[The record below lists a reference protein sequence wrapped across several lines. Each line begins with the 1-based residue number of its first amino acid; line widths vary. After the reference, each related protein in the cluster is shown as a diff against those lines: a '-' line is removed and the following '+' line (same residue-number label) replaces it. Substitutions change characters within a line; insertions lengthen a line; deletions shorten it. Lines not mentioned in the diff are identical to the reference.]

1 MTYDIYF
8 EAELANHET
17 QYFIL
22 DTKGGGKHGDIDFLR
37 YDWSPSRYTLVKEDD
52 VFLYLRP
59 RDDSGTRI
67 FFGAAKIGPIFGKE
81 RLTSKLIKPYPF
93 KNHIYANDLESFRW
107 TWKVDQAQGNLL
119 PGHRKNSPPNPP
131 TIIQFAHESNRLNL

>member
-52 VFLYLRP
+52 VFFYTYDREMIPEQEIFLALLR
-59 RDDSGTRI
+59 
-67 FFGAAKIGPIFGKE
+67 
-81 RLTSKLIKPYPF
+81 LVPF
-93 KNHIYANDLESFRW
+93 LARS
-107 TWKVDQAQGNLL
+107 A
-119 PGHRKNSPPNPP
+119 
-131 TIIQFAHESNRLNL
+131 